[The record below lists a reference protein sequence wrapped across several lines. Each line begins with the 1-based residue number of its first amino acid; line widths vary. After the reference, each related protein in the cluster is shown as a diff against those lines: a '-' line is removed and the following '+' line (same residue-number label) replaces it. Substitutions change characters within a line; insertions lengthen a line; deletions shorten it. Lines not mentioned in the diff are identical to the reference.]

1 MAKLV
6 WSPVTTY
13 LDGTPILDAETVGYK
28 VYWKTADSGYN
39 NLDVKDAGVLEE
51 LDLAFLSIGHYLLA
65 ATAVYQ
71 GLESVRSLDCP
82 FSNVPPASPSGLN
95 IL

>member
-6 WSPVTTY
+6 WDPVTNY
-13 LDGTPILDAETVGYK
+13 VDGTPIPDAETISYK

-39 NLDVKDAGVLEE
+39 NLDMKDAGVLEE
-51 LDLAFLSIGHYLLA
+51 LDLAFLPIGHYSLA
-65 ATAVYQ
+65 ATAIYQ
-71 GLESVRSLDCP
+71 RLESVRSLDCP